1 MRLGTFAMYGSGI
14 TERVPLKETAEVYL
28 GTKQRRRFC
37 ITDGAHEMPIVGEIV
52 IKASDS
58 VVSRTRDAAGR
69 AETDC
74 VQAVTHAGVVPP
86 RQVTPKSADNR
97 TEPQTTRVTGRS
109 VPCATGG
116 RRGQSIITHYSR
128 CVPEARGAC
137 T

>member
-1 MRLGTFAMYGSGI
+1 MRLGTFAMYGSGFAGS
-14 TERVPLKETAEVYL
+14 VPLEQTAEVYL
-28 GTKQRRRFC
+28 GTKERCRFC
-37 ITDGAHEMPIVGEIV
+37 ITYGAHKMPIVGEIV

-58 VVSRTRDAAGR
+58 VVSRTRDADGR

-74 VQAVTHAGVVPP
+74 VQAVTHAGVVAP

-97 TEPQTTRVTGRS
+97 TEPQTTRVTGGS

-128 CVPEARGAC
+128 GIPEAQGAC
-137 T
+137 K